1 MNSEMKTTVISIVG
15 PRKSGKTTFIN
26 SLTNS
31 IQSEQRLLLK
41 QHTSLITK
49 NGKNFLFIESTSD
62 TLDLLNL
69 SKISDI
75 VVFMID
81 GYFGLEL
88 ETFEFMNF
96 IRNNKKKRIFFIIT
110 HLDLFKNWKNLKK
123 AKKKLKDRLNRET
136 QNGKIFF
143 ISGINIQGFYYP
155 KEIENVNRFLFIE
168 QLEKYSD
175 FKDSY
180 YFLIT
185 EIMHVKKFEKHSLI
199 LKGFSKNRID
209 CNFKNTTCHISGLGD
224 IVVKKIFN
232 QNSDIKF
239 NRKKKTIN
247 KKFLIIFKNKKKFF
261 FFYYLKFFF
270 ENQNKGFTSSRYF
283 CKIDS
288 CQFSLKNIILHSQSN
303 YVKVFDN
310 ETPKNHF
317 SNEQETLSEKNFSK
331 ISKKLSEI
339 EPNKFSFPKFKRRI
353 SDIIKYV
360 KIEIKD
366 LPIHFKKNFYP
377 ASLYILSINDAYEK
391 KNFFLVSKILRHKW
405 CNQSVLSGDF
415 CLISIGWRLIYTK
428 IYIIRQ
434 ITKKNFKLIKFLPYY
449 RPMQAF
455 FYANVTKKND
465 NIIGLFLQKKHRDV
479 SNQGSRF
486 SISFIGKIEDCLM
499 SLNLFH
505 RIKIQGKICKIFQ
518 KTAFINGM
526 FHTEFEAIKYIGSVI
541 KTQDGTRGIIKGLSR
556 DLRQGTVRVTFEK
569 KIQKNQKVF
578 FSTWCSIKPSKL
590 IFENLFLLMPVDVKE
605 LRYKT
610 IKNYYE

>member
-1 MNSEMKTTVISIVG
+1 METTVISIVG

-26 SLTNS
+26 SLANS
-31 IQSEQRLLLK
+31 IQSEQRLMVK
-41 QHTSLITK
+41 QYMSLITK
-49 NGKNFLFIESTSD
+49 NGRKFLFIESTSD

-75 VVFMID
+75 VVFMVD

-88 ETFEFMNF
+88 ETFEFINF
-96 IRNNKKKRIFFIIT
+96 IRNDKKKRIFFIIT
-110 HLDLFKNWKNLKK
+110 HLDLFKNWKSLKK
-123 AKKKLKDRLNRET
+123 TKKKLKDRLDKET

-143 ISGINIQGFYYP
+143 ISGVNIQGFYYP

-168 QLEKYSD
+168 EIEKFSD

-185 EIMHVKKFEKHSLI
+185 EIMHVKKFAKHSLI

-232 QNSDIKF
+232 QNSDINF
-239 NRKKKTIN
+239 NRKRKKLKKKFKKIFNN
-247 KKFLIIFKNKKKFF
+247 KKNFF
-261 FFYYLKFFF
+261 FFYYLKFFL
-270 ENQNKGFTSSRYF
+270 ENQYKGFASSRYF
-283 CKIDS
+283 YKIDS
-288 CQFSLKNIILHSQSN
+288 CQFSLKNIISHNQSN
-303 YVKVFDN
+303 YLKVFDN
-310 ETPKNHF
+310 EIPKNHF
-317 SNEQETLSEKNFSK
+317 SNERETLSEKNSNK

-339 EPNKFSFPKFKRRI
+339 EPNKFSFPKFKRRT
-353 SDIIKYV
+353 SDEIEYV

-366 LPIHFKKNFYP
+366 LPIYFKKNFYP
-377 ASLYILSINDAYEK
+377 ASLYILSINEAYEK
-391 KNFFLVSKILRHKW
+391 KNFFLVSRILRHKW

-428 IYIIRQ
+428 VYIIRQ
-434 ITKKNFKLIKFLPYY
+434 ITKNNFKLIKFLPYY
-449 RPMQAF
+449 RPAHAF
-455 FYANVTKKND
+455 FYSNVTKKND
-465 NIIGLFLQKKHRDV
+465 NVIGLFLQKKHNKV

-486 SISFIGKIEDCLM
+486 SISFTGKIEDRLT

-505 RIKIQGKICKIFQ
+505 KIKIQGKICKIFQ

-526 FHTEFEAIKYIGSVI
+526 FHTEFEAIKYIGSII
-541 KTQDGTRGIIKGLSR
+541 KTQDGTRGVIKGLSR
-556 DLRQGTVRVTFEK
+556 DLKQGTVRATFEK
-569 KIQKNQKVF
+569 KIQTNQKVF
-578 FSTWCSIKPSKL
+578 FSIWCSIKPSKL
-590 IFENLFLLMPVDVKE
+590 IFENLFLLMPVDVRE

-610 IKNYYE
+610 VTDYYE